1 MMENG
6 SIWITSTDTANNI
19 DSSDSSS
26 IASMRGVL
34 RVRSYFSCNGRI
46 FKQFQLPIEVP
57 PRLSQ
62 AIPFAQNFCT
72 WAVALFLESTTTL
85 NMSASLSRRDLL
97 SQISRTSFKGLTGEL
112 NFTEGRVGPA
122 HIFHIINMVGKSYNE
137 VGYWVD
143 GQGSVKTLG
152 KNISY
157 SSSTSVLGQIHWPGG
172 PWSTP
177 RGWAIHTSG
186 KRLQIGVPINNY
198 HKEFVYARN
207 ESSGGNFTVSGF
219 SMDVFKATLKE
230 LPYNLPCDF
239 KPFVGSYDALEQH
252 IRLKVFPRGSPYLLA
267 ISKAVLKVAESG
279 QLLQLENSM
288 ISSNKCASPKPD
300 DGASLGI
307 GSFWGLFVVTGG
319 TSTISLVLFLFR
331 RAQDEWFQHHSTEQ
345 QRHNTMEDER
355 GMFAPDLEYARH

>member
-1 MMENG
+1 MENG

-198 HKEFVYARN
+198 HKEFAYARN

-252 IRLKVFPRGSPYLLA
+252 IRLKNLSQAEVTIEPSIRSRVKVGCDGNFFVIKYLQVLGFHPENIVQIYSGEEYPQALMRGDVAAAFLEAPYVKVLLA
-267 ISKAVLKVAESG
+267 RYCKGFTTSKQTFKV
-279 QLLQLENSM
+279 
-288 ISSNKCASPKPD
+288 
-300 DGASLGI
+300 
-307 GSFWGLFVVTGG
+307 GG
-319 TSTISLVLFLFR
+319 F
-331 RAQDEWFQHHSTEQ
+331 
-345 QRHNTMEDER
+345 
-355 GMFAPDLEYARH
+355 